1 MQSQCSSYSSEEDE
15 DEEPKT
21 PERKNKVIDSPIVTP
36 SPGNINSFEGRPVYL
51 LLKCCLLL
59 LCLML
64 AVVGCISIFRFQFS
78 HISNHSN
85 DAATSRNVRS
95 VSIDIDRVLLE
106 QLATINP
113 KSRTVSQ
120 LLKDRPDLFVKTTHD
135 QARQRFRYLN
145 SKRSNDS
152 DSFFEL
158 CNIHSIQI
166 SSEARIAILEEN
178 IASGSSIKKTPLKSS
193 LKKNTNIKNKTSD
206 SLQSRNDSS
215 FTPTSALTSSFADSP
230 ILSFL
235 SKQVSSSYEANMAQQ
250 MLEARLKKQA
260 MRVGDFQCKYDEH
273 VFFPLYILIL
283 TMFCFSKST
292 RSISLILSTR

>member
-1 MQSQCSSYSSEEDE
+1 MLTTNHETINLVDHIEIARLSSRREQSSIIKLRYLHNIAMQSQCSSYSSEEDE

-166 SSEARIAILEEN
+166 SSEARIAILEDPTKIVVKKKHKHQKQDIRF
-178 IASGSSIKKTPLKSS
+178 IAIKKRFFFY
-193 LKKNTNIKNKTSD
+193 SD
-206 SLQSRNDSS
+206 KC
-215 FTPTSALTSSFADSP
+215 T
-230 ILSFL
+230 
-235 SKQVSSSYEANMAQQ
+235 
-250 MLEARLKKQA
+250 
-260 MRVGDFQCKYDEH
+260 
-273 VFFPLYILIL
+273 YII
-283 TMFCFSKST
+283 FC
-292 RSISLILSTR
+292 